1 MGLIQHVLQLYLQD
15 LSCFF
20 RIQRAW
26 RRYCNIKDK
35 KHVVDSDEK
44 DGVSEKR
51 GMKVT
56 HVEDSLS
63 EKLLRDKF
71 SRETTPD
78 DRTRSSLSPCRN
90 ILLNKL
96 KSDTDTDSVS
106 SDYSIE
112 ISAPLRDFSDVHIY
126 DKNELTEPSANSLST
141 SGKLERKV
149 RETEE
154 DYNRRVRKTNLL
166 SIAQEFAELK
176 KVNAD
181 ALPFDLH
188 KSQNSIEETSSSEC
202 SSLTNSRNPSEI
214 NTPSEVRNNPFQD
227 LSTVKDS
234 ESKDLNSN
242 SIKEMLMN
250 ERKNKSSPKNSPKR
264 TVANGK
270 LKHSDDFDVEE
281 GEDNFDVYNI
291 ESALPNM
298 DWDTLEQQLQQAAEF
313 EKRKKEVTIFL

>member
-1 MGLIQHVLQLYLQD
+1 M
-15 LSCFF
+15 FF

-35 KHVVDSDEK
+35 KHIVDSDEK
-44 DGVSEKR
+44 DGVSEKS

-126 DKNELTEPSANSLST
+126 DKSELTEPDRKST
-141 SGKLERKV
+141 RLGK
-149 RETEE
+149 
-154 DYNRRVRKTNLL
+154 N
-166 SIAQEFAELK
+166 
-176 KVNAD
+176 
-181 ALPFDLH
+181 
-188 KSQNSIEETSSSEC
+188 
-202 SSLTNSRNPSEI
+202 
-214 NTPSEVRNNPFQD
+214 
-227 LSTVKDS
+227 
-234 ESKDLNSN
+234 
-242 SIKEMLMN
+242 
-250 ERKNKSSPKNSPKR
+250 
-264 TVANGK
+264 
-270 LKHSDDFDVEE
+270 
-281 GEDNFDVYNI
+281 
-291 ESALPNM
+291 
-298 DWDTLEQQLQQAAEF
+298 
-313 EKRKKEVTIFL
+313 VTISKG